1 MPHRLTIRLDEE
13 AWATLTRICEKTG
26 VSATAF
32 VQGVIQEAN
41 PIWEAEDWK
50 HPLEWRHGP
59 VRDAIVAAVD
69 SARRIDIDR
78 RRRG

>member
-1 MPHRLTIRLDEE
+1 VPHRLTIRLDET
-13 AWATLTRICEKTG
+13 AWETLTRICETTG

-32 VQGVIQEAN
+32 VQGVIEQAG
-41 PIWEAEDWK
+41 PIWDAEGWK

-59 VRDAIVAAVD
+59 VRDAIVASVD